1 MSRDFPDLNQQD
13 MLDHLVLTAYIAELA
28 EWDNHAHLERI
39 RRYTHMLA
47 TGAGLRHNA
56 ATLISFSS
64 ILHDVGKIALPES
77 ILKKTGNFEP
87 AEYKIAEHHTVEG
100 ARLLSGSGSAI
111 LQTGEIIARTH
122 HERWDGSGYPQ
133 GLEGEA
139 IPISGRIVAL
149 ADVFDALMTERPYKT
164 HMPPEAASELIKG
177 SSGTLFDPKLVAIF
191 VDRVQDF
198 NVIAQTQIPSFW
210 HER

>member
-1 MSRDFPDLNQQD
+1 MSGDLPDLNQQD
-13 MLDHLVLTAYIAELA
+13 VLDHLVLTAYIAELA
-28 EWDNHAHLERI
+28 EWDNHAHLERV
-39 RRYTHMLA
+39 RRYTHVLA
-47 TGAGLRHNA
+47 TGAGLRRNV
-56 ATLISFSS
+56 ATLISISS

-77 ILKKTGNFEP
+77 ILKKTGHFER
-87 AEYKIAEHHTVEG
+87 AEYKIAEQHTVEG

-133 GLEGEA
+133 GLAGEA
-139 IPISGRIVAL
+139 IPISGRVVAL
-149 ADVFDALMTERPYKT
+149 VDVFDALMTERPYKT

-177 SSGTLFDPKLVAIF
+177 SAGSLFDPKLVAIF
-191 VDRVQDF
+191 VDRIQDF
-198 NVIAQTQIPSFW
+198 KLISQMQMPASR